1 MAPLGP
7 PVPGSSG
14 PGSSSAGSSKQQRGA
29 AQPQQQ
35 LPLAQATAAEA
46 RRLQQAL
53 PRTPDGQLSACPPC
67 PVPVPVTCVGGH
79 CTVQVPCSSATTFSC
94 QQPCGRPLA
103 CGNHACQAG
112 CHDPAGAPCTP
123 CSLPCQRQRDTCAH
137 ACPLRCHPASQAC
150 PPCEVATK
158 QPCHCGKT
166 TLGFACCEVTAE
178 ALPAARLGCGKT
190 CHRALPACPHTCER
204 ECHPGACSS
213 QGCTTEVT
221 VRCSCKRNK
230 KKLACSEVQ
239 RLLLAATGSAAY
251 DGSAALRLLPCDA
264 ACASKAPTPQEP
276 PAAAAANAISSSS
289 DNLAAVSAAGAS
301 SDGAGSGA
309 RRRPAALSAA
319 HATGAA
325 AAGEEQPKRKLSRE
339 EKAREWEL
347 QRQKKAAAQ
356 QRKQLLRFAVL
367 AALLG
372 VALLLA
378 LGVRHLLLVADR
390 KAQAAWGRQ
399 QL

>member
-14 PGSSSAGSSKQQRGA
+14 NSGGGAGSSKQQRVA
-29 AQPQQQ
+29 AQPEQQ

-67 PVPVPVTCVGGH
+67 PLPVSVTCVGGH
-79 CTVQVPCSSATTFSC
+79 CTVQVPCSSAATFAC
-94 QQPCGRPLA
+94 QQPCGWPLA
-103 CGNHACQAG
+103 CGNHACLAG
-112 CHDPAGAPCTP
+112 CHNPAAAPCAP
-123 CSLPCQRQRDTCAH
+123 CSLPCQRQRGTCAH
-137 ACPLRCHPASQAC
+137 ACPLRCHPPSQAC
-150 PPCEVATK
+150 PPCQVPTT

-166 TLGFACCEVTAE
+166 TLGFACREVTAE

-213 QGCTTEVT
+213 EGCTTEVT
-221 VRCSCKRNK
+221 VRCSCKRSK

-239 RLLLAATGSAAY
+239 RMLLAATGSGAY
-251 DGSAALRLLPCDA
+251 DGSTALRLLPCDA
-264 ACASKAPTPQEP
+264 ACANKAPAQQEL
-276 PAAAAANAISSSS
+276 PAAAAATDTSGSANPTGGA
-289 DNLAAVSAAGAS
+289 AAGAA
-301 SDGAGSGA
+301 SDGARSGA
-309 RRRPAALSAA
+309 RQRPAALSAGD
-319 HATGAA
+319 ATGAA
-325 AAGEEQPKRKLSRE
+325 AVGGEGQPKRKLSKE

-367 AALLG
+367 AAVLG

-390 KAQAAWGRQ
+390 KAQAAWGLQ